1 MARNSVS
8 LGSSA
13 YCMDYAIVKMCILI
27 CILPWMLVG
36 FDHCTILPEPCYKI
50 QFKKSI
56 LGRDVVEGG
65 GFWLKGG
72 YRGKIEV
79 R

>member
-1 MARNSVS
+1 MHSHLYFAMDVGGFRS
-8 LGSSA
+8 LHYITGS
-13 YCMDYAIVKMCILI
+13 
-27 CILPWMLVG
+27 
-36 FDHCTILPEPCYKI
+36 CYKI

>member
-1 MARNSVS
+1 
-8 LGSSA
+8 
-13 YCMDYAIVKMCILI
+13 MDYAIVKMFILHSI
-27 CILPWMLVG
+27 AMDLGG
-36 FDHCTILPEPCYKI
+36 FRSLHYNTRPCYKI
-50 QFKKSI
+50 QFKKSK
-56 LGRDVVEGG
+56 LGRGVVEGG